1 MSRRMRAFK
10 RWMMSHCIVY
20 SDALVFVDSP
30 DGISVRAL
38 YDLKEGDL
46 VATIPK
52 RSCLTI
58 RTSGISSLIEASG
71 LDGCLGLAL
80 ALMYERSLGAAS
92 PWEGYLQILPDRE
105 CVPFTWSLEEVDN
118 LLVGTELHKTVKE
131 DQKFLVEDWKEYIEP
146 LIQSGPLEM
155 DWAYFGIEQYFS
167 AKSLVASRS
176 FEICEYHGSGMVPLA
191 DLFNHKTGAENVHFM
206 LASSSSG
213 SDDETAGNV
222 FDASDDDKPP
232 AKNLSNTSVNGP
244 NGTLEMIV
252 VKEVEAGGEVFNTY
266 GCMGN
271 AALLHKYGFTE
282 SNNPFNIVN
291 IDLDQVLGWC
301 SSSFSN
307 RYCRSRLA
315 SWRKLNFS
323 GCTSQVDSEYFEIDS
338 DGEPQLELRILLYV
352 MFLSETMHQKLNC
365 GIDSLTR
372 ATEADKLIKLLEMTR
387 TDSLEQR
394 SEDLEELLLT
404 DDVCQSLL
412 CLADIRETLYGASSL
427 KEEISRLQNCC
438 RMKERKLYYSLVLRL
453 SERKIIG
460 RLRSYAHRYLNR
472 RKAKC
477 K

>member
-10 RWMMSHCIVY
+10 RWMVSHCIVY
-20 SDALVFVDSP
+20 SDALEFVDSP
-30 DGISVRAL
+30 DDGISVRAL

-58 RTSGISSLIEASG
+58 RTSGISPLIEASG

-105 CVPFTWSLEEVDN
+105 CVPFTWSLEEVDD
-118 LLVGTELHKTVKE
+118 LLVGTELHKIVISTRQTVKE
-131 DQKFLVEDWKEYIEP
+131 DKIFLVEDWKEYIEP

-155 DWAYFGIEQYFS
+155 DWAYFGVKQYFS
-167 AKSLVASRS
+167 AKSLIASRS
-176 FEICEYHGSGMVPLA
+176 FEIDEYHG
-191 DLFNHKTGAENVHFM
+191 
-206 LASSSSG
+206 
-213 SDDETAGNV
+213 
-222 FDASDDDKPP
+222 
-232 AKNLSNTSVNGP
+232 SVNGP

-291 IDLDQVLGWC
+291 IDLDQFLVWC

-315 SWRKLNFS
+315 SWRKLKFS
-323 GCTSQVDSEYFEIDS
+323 GCFSQVDSEYFEIDS

-372 ATEADKLIKLLEMTR
+372 ATEADKLIKLLEMTQ
-387 TDSLEQR
+387 TDSREQR

-412 CLADIRETLYGASSL
+412 CLADIRETLYGTSSL

-472 RKAKC
+472 QKAKC